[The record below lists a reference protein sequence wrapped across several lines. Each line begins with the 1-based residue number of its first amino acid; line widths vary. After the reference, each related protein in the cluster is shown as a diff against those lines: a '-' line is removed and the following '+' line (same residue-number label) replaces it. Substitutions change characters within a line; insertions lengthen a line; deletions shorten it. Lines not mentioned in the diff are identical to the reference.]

1 MKGQHFSNRQKA
13 AALLLQLGPA
23 EAANVLKHL
32 SDEDVDL
39 LTLEIAGLGKIE
51 NNEID
56 EVLEEAFQTMY
67 AREIASRGGVN
78 YAKELLEKAFGVE
91 RAQEILTRLSSS
103 LQVRPFEIAR
113 KADARQLL
121 NFLQNEHPQTIALVL
136 AHLKPEQAGAII
148 SELSPAIQSD
158 VSFRLATMDRTSP
171 DVIREVES
179 VLERKLST
187 IVSQDFTE
195 VGGVQTLAQI
205 LSRSGRAVEKSVL
218 EALDEKDPELAEN
231 VRKLMFTFDDIVNLD
246 DRSIQ
251 VVLRE
256 VDSKD
261 LGIALKGSSE
271 EVKERILKNL
281 SQRAAQMLKE
291 ELEYMGPVRL
301 KQVEEA
307 QSKIVAIIR
316 RLEEAGTIVV
326 SRGGED
332 EIVY

>member
-51 NNEID
+51 NNEVD

-67 AREIASRGGVN
+67 AREIASTGGVN

-91 RAQEILTRLSSS
+91 KAQEILTRLSSS

-171 DVIREVES
+171 DIIREVES

-316 RLEEAGTIVV
+316 KLEEAGTIVV

>member
-1 MKGQHFSNRQKA
+1 VKGQHFSNRQKA
-13 AALLLQLGPA
+13 AALLLQLGPT

-39 LTLEIAGLGKIE
+39 LTLEIAGLGKVE
-51 NNEID
+51 NNEVD

-91 RAQEILTRLSSS
+91 KAQEILTRLSSS

-261 LGIALKGSSE
+261 LGVALKGSSE

-291 ELEYMGPVRL
+291 ELEYMGPLRL

>member
-1 MKGQHFSNRQKA
+1 MKGQRFTNRQKA
-13 AALLLQLGPA
+13 AALLLQLGPN

-32 SDEDVDL
+32 SDEDVEL
-39 LTLEIAGLGKIE
+39 LTLEIAGLGKIDTGE
-51 NNEID
+51 VD

-67 AREIASRGGVN
+67 AREIAARGGVS
-78 YAKELLEKAFGVE
+78 YAKELLEKAFGPE
-91 RAQEILTRLSSS
+91 KAQEILTRLSSS

-136 AHLKPEQAGAII
+136 AHLKPEQAGTIL
-148 SELSPAIQSD
+148 SELPPAIQSD
-158 VSFRLATMDRTSP
+158 VSYRLATMDRTSP
-171 DVIREVES
+171 DIIREVES

-261 LGIALKGSSE
+261 LSVALKGSSE

-307 QSKIVAIIR
+307 QSKVVAIIR
-316 RLEEAGTIVV
+316 RLEEAGTIVI

>member
-13 AALLLQLGPA
+13 AALLLQLGPT

-39 LTLEIAGLGKIE
+39 LTLEIAGLGKVE
-51 NNEID
+51 NNEVD

-91 RAQEILTRLSSS
+91 KAQEILTRLSSS

-261 LGIALKGSSE
+261 LGVALKGSSE

>member
-13 AALLLQLGPA
+13 AALLLQLGPT

-51 NNEID
+51 NNEVD

-78 YAKELLEKAFGVE
+78 YAKELLEKAFGVDK
-91 RAQEILTRLSSS
+91 AQEILTRLSSS

>member
-1 MKGQHFSNRQKA
+1 VKGQHFSNRQKA
-13 AALLLQLGPA
+13 AALLLQLGPT

-39 LTLEIAGLGKIE
+39 LTLEIAGLGKVE
-51 NNEID
+51 NNEVD

-78 YAKELLEKAFGVE
+78 YAKELLEKAFGAE
-91 RAQEILTRLSSS
+91 KAQEILTRLSSS

-261 LGIALKGSSE
+261 LGVALKGSSE

>member
-1 MKGQHFSNRQKA
+1 VKGQHFSNRQKA
-13 AALLLQLGPA
+13 AALLLQLGPN

-51 NNEID
+51 NNEVD

-91 RAQEILTRLSSS
+91 KAQEILTRLSSS

>member
-1 MKGQHFSNRQKA
+1 VKGQHFSNRQKA

-51 NNEID
+51 NNEVD

-91 RAQEILTRLSSS
+91 KAQEILTRLSSS

-171 DVIREVES
+171 DIIREVES

-218 EALDEKDPELAEN
+218 EALDDKDPELAEN

>member
-13 AALLLQLGPA
+13 AALLLQLGPT

-39 LTLEIAGLGKIE
+39 LTLEIAGLGKVE
-51 NNEID
+51 NNEVD

-91 RAQEILTRLSSS
+91 KAQEILTRLSSS

-261 LGIALKGSSE
+261 LGVALKGSSE

-291 ELEYMGPVRL
+291 ELEYMGPLRL

>member
-1 MKGQHFSNRQKA
+1 VKGQHFSNRQKA
-13 AALLLQLGPA
+13 AALLLQLGPT

-39 LTLEIAGLGKIE
+39 LTLEIAGLGKVE
-51 NNEID
+51 NNEVD

-91 RAQEILTRLSSS
+91 KAQEILTRLSSS

-261 LGIALKGSSE
+261 LGVALKGSSE